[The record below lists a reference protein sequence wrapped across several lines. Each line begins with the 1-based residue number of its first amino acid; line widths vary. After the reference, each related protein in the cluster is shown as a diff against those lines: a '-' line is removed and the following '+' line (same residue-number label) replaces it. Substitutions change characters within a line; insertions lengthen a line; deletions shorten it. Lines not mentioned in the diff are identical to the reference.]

1 MHPKYFTPTYKEYP
15 VWKNSTTKLDSSNL
29 ILPHTNE
36 AGDPYYIGDV
46 YEPSRIGQSGE
57 LIPGDHESVIA
68 YKAQNL

>member
-1 MHPKYFTPTYKEYP
+1 MRPKYFTPTYKEYP
-15 VWKNSTTKLDSSNL
+15 VWKSSTTKLDSLDL

-57 LIPGDHESVIA
+57 LIEGDDESLKI
-68 YKAQNL
+68 YKEKNS